1 MRTKNR
7 FWPRTIL
14 FALVAGGLVAVMAST
29 QVSAQESKVSPGA
42 ISGAFPFESH
52 FVEVFG
58 SPMHYIDEGEGD
70 PILFLHGNP
79 TSSYLWRN
87 VIPFVLPRGRVI
99 ALDNI
104 GFGKSGK
111 PDIDYTFDDHVKYL
125 EEFISALDLRN
136 ITLVIHD
143 WGSIG
148 FEYARRNSSNIRAL
162 AFMEALVPPAS
173 PLPSFDVMP
182 PQIREVFKALRDPTQ
197 GTEMV
202 IRQNFFIEQ
211 MLPGSVVRTL
221 SKPEMDAYREPF
233 LDPESRKPMLVWPN
247 EVPIGGVPERTTK
260 AITEYGKW
268 LNETELPKLLIYVSP
283 GLIIPPQVAEILTQT
298 MKNIETVYV
307 GQGIHF
313 IQEDH
318 PEAIGRAIAD
328 WYRRL
333 PSG

>member
-1 MRTKNR
+1 MTLSA
-7 FWPRTIL
+7 PI
-14 FALVAGGLVAVMAST
+14 
-29 QVSAQESKVSPGA
+29 SAQESRVPPVT
-42 ISGAFPFESH
+42 ISGDFPFESN
-52 FVEVFG
+52 FVNVLG
-58 SPMHYIDEGEGD
+58 SSMHYIDEGAGD

-87 VIPFVLPRGRVI
+87 VIPFVIPRGRVI

-111 PDIDYTFDDHVKYL
+111 PDIGYTFDDHVKYL
-125 EEFISALDLRN
+125 EEFISALDLHN

-148 FEYARRNSSNIRAL
+148 FEYARRNPGNIKAL

-182 PQIREVFKALRDPTQ
+182 PQIREVFQALRDPTQ
-197 GTEMV
+197 GPEMV

-211 MLPGSVVRTL
+211 MLPGSIVRTL
-221 SKPEMDAYREPF
+221 SELEMDAYREPF
-233 LDPESRKPMLVWPN
+233 LDPESRKPILVWPN

-333 PSG
+333 PPA